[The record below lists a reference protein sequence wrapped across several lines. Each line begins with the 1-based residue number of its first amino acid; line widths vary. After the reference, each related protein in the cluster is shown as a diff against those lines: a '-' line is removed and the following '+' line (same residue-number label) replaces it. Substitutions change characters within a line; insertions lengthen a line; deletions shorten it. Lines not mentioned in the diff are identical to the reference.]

1 MNFFFILLDK
11 ILDFS
16 LSFSFSSALGF
27 ENICNILIF
36 IEYLRYL
43 FQLLFYLIIF
53 LSIKLEY
60 KSKETNKN
68 DIGRFENF

>member
-16 LSFSFSSALGF
+16 LSLSFSSALGF